1 MVYEVMGVGNINQD
15 VNIPVEEEQAQ
26 NQTQVY
32 SGV

>member
-1 MVYEVMGVGNINQD
+1 MVYEVMGVGKINQD

-32 SGV
+32 SRV